1 MPATLIIA
9 PPAAGKTTHC
19 LARLR
24 AGARESAAVPVWAVL
39 PDRVQ
44 VRYFRRRL
52 AEEGGGLGVR
62 IGTFGDL
69 YRTILDAAGRP
80 VPEADTSLI
89 YRLVSTAI
97 ADEASRGSLVHYA
110 PIASMPGFT
119 ENARKAIGELKSA
132 RVSPERFLAECGE
145 DPRVREIGQIYA
157 AYQARLQAMGW
168 ADPEGLN
175 WLAVE
180 ALEHE
185 PGLLADWPLVVVDG
199 FDDFETTRR
208 NMLAALAGS
217 VSELIVTLPGSS
229 GFTRPAHL
237 RFKRAFDTLAAFME
251 VAHLAP
257 PDPPHLVGDLA
268 RIERDLFEA
277 RMDPAIVDP
286 TVVVPLPPPPGD
298 PSISF
303 VELASPAE
311 EAREAL
317 RWVKARL
324 VRDHVQLRD
333 CLIVTPEPELYRPLL
348 REAAAEFGLPIT
360 FTEGEALI
368 TTPAATAL
376 ADLLDLPRLDYPHR
390 LLADTLRSP
399 YFRLPG
405 FEQGDADAVE
415 AVSRTSG
422 SSRGLQRWLAVLDR
436 RAVVAEESGDLD
448 GRDGGDVEGG
458 SDLPR
463 GRRAE
468 RLRKALAEFAELL
481 VAPGMRSTRE
491 WVTWLEDTLD
501 RLGFTHA
508 AVAGLSPG
516 TRPWVDAAARRDR
529 QVFEALEKLLRAVVV
544 AETAIEE
551 ISGAVPPRDYAS
563 FAGEL
568 RGMIETVTFRDEIDD
583 RQDDDAPNDD
593 RRDPVLVTKVLESRG
608 PRFKAVVMVGL
619 SEGQFPQPETED
631 PLLDEDLRERLGLE
645 QRLDREQR
653 ALFYLVSTRAGGWL
667 RFSRP
672 YLSGKGE
679 TWDPSPYWKAAL
691 SALGRDDATVQR
703 TRPDDPRAIQDAA
716 STAELLFWLV
726 RKKGI
731 PPPIYAGYAD
741 VRARWH
747 DLKHARDVMR
757 DRLAPHPT
765 GPFEGDAS
773 ALSEMLTAWHSPAHT
788 WSPSRLETYGSCGL
802 RFFTESLLGLEE
814 TVPPE
819 PGPDAR
825 QLGTLLHGILETA
838 YKSVDEPGDP
848 DVVIAA
854 LRPIAAAEFA
864 EAPLKYGFEPTAYW
878 QAEEAAWREQL
889 ELMVRE
895 LAQPPGQWQPVG
907 FELVFGSEG
916 VPPLVVETGDPAV
929 GAVRVRGVIDRVDRD
944 GAGNL
949 RVVDYK
955 TGSGHQAAGDLVAG
969 RRLQLPLYALAAR
982 QDPEHGGNPIE
993 GLYWAIRAG
1002 KAGSLRLS
1010 RFKVEHDGIAYEGPE
1025 GAADLVRVHIART
1038 VGRVRAGQFAPEPPA
1053 GGCPDYCAAKAWCWR
1068 YEPGR
1073 SR

>member
-1 MPATLIIA
+1 MPATLILA

-24 AGARESAAVPVWAVL
+24 ACAREQAAVPAWAVL

-52 AEEGGGLGVR
+52 AEDGGALGVR

-69 YRTILDAAGRP
+69 YRAILDAAGRP
-80 VPEADTSLI
+80 VPEADTSLV
-89 YRLVSTAI
+89 YRLVGTAI
-97 ADEASRGSLVHYA
+97 ADEMGRGSLAHYA
-110 PIASMPGFT
+110 PIAAMPGFT
-119 ENARKAIGELKSA
+119 EKVRKAIGELKSA
-132 RVSPERFLAECGE
+132 RVSPERFLAESGT
-145 DPRVREIGQIYA
+145 DPRLRELGRIYA
-157 AYQARLQAMGW
+157 AYQRRLEAMGW

-180 ALEHE
+180 ALERQAT
-185 PGLLADWPLVVVDG
+185 LLADWPLVVVDG

-208 NMLAALAGS
+208 DMLAALAGS
-217 VSELIVTLPGSS
+217 VTELIVTLPGSP
-229 GFTRPAHL
+229 GFTRPAHR
-237 RFKRAFDTLAAFME
+237 RFKRAHDTLAERVKAE
-251 VAHLAP
+251 VITP
-257 PDPPHLVGDLA
+257 PHPPHLAGDLA
-268 RIERDLFEA
+268 RIERDLFEPRGESA
-277 RMDPAIVDP
+277 GEAPIPP
-286 TVVVPLPPPPGD
+286 T
-298 PSISF
+298 PSTPMRGAPTISF

-324 VRDHVQLRD
+324 VRDRVELRD
-333 CLIVTPEPELYRPLL
+333 CLIVSPEPELYRPLL
-348 REAAAEFGLPIT
+348 REAAAEFGLPIE

-405 FEQGDADAVE
+405 FEPGDAEALE
-415 AVSRTSG
+415 AVSRASG
-422 SSRGLQRWLAVLDR
+422 SSRGLQRWLAALDR
-436 RAVVAEESGDLD
+436 LAAVAEADGD
-448 GRDGGDVEGG
+448 RDGGDAEGG
-458 SDLPR
+458 SDLPC
-463 GRRAE
+463 GSKAAS
-468 RLRKALAEFAELL
+468 LRKAMAELAAQL
-481 VAPGMRSTRE
+481 DAPGRRSTRD
-491 WVTWLEDTLD
+491 WVVWLEDTLE

-508 AVAGLSPG
+508 AVDGLTPASQ
-516 TRPWVDAAARRDR
+516 PWVDAAARRDR
-529 QVFEALEKLLRAVVV
+529 QVFDALEKLLRAMVV
-544 AETAIEE
+544 AETAMEE
-551 ISGAVPPRDYAS
+551 SSGAQPPRDYAS

-568 RGMIETVTFRDEIDD
+568 RGMIETVTFREEL
-583 RQDDDAPNDD
+583 DDAAVGTADDDD

-631 PLLDEDLRERLGLE
+631 PLLDEDLRKGLGLE
-645 QRLDREQR
+645 PRLDREQR
-653 ALFYLVSTRAGGWL
+653 ALFYLVATRAGGWL

-679 TWDPSPYWKAAL
+679 TWDPSPYWTAAL
-691 SALGRDDATVQR
+691 AALGRDHVAIQR
-703 TRPDDPRAIQDAA
+703 TRPDDPRKLQNAA

-726 RKKGI
+726 RRGEI
-731 PPPIYAGYAD
+731 PGEIHRDAALRTRVD
-741 VRARWH
+741 
-747 DLKHARDVMR
+747 DLRLARDVIR
-757 DRLAPHPT
+757 ARLSPRPA

-773 ALSEMLTAWHSPAHT
+773 ALAEMLAAWYGPGHT

-802 RFFTESLLGLEE
+802 RFFTESLLGLKEA
-814 TVPPE
+814 VPPE

-825 QLGTLLHGILETA
+825 QLGTLLHDILEAA
-838 YKSVDEPGDP
+838 YRAVDQPGDP
-848 DVVIAA
+848 DAVIAA
-854 LRPIAAAEFA
+854 LRPIAAQKFA
-864 EAPLKYGFEPTAYW
+864 AAPLEYGFEPTAYW

-889 ELMVRE
+889 ELTVGA

-907 FELVFGSEG
+907 FERPFGRDDA
-916 VPPLVVETGDPAV
+916 PPLVVETGDPAV
-929 GAVRVRGVIDRVDRD
+929 GAVRVHGVIDRVDRD

-969 RRLQLPLYALAAR
+969 RRLQLPLYALAAQ
-982 QDPEHGGNPIE
+982 QDPEIGGMPVE

-1002 KAGSLRLS
+1002 KAGSLHLS
-1010 RFKVEHDGIAYEGPE
+1010 RFKAEQDGIAYEGPE
-1025 GAADLVRVHIART
+1025 GAAALIRQHLART
-1038 VGRVRAGQFAPEPPA
+1038 VARVRAGQFEPEPQA

-1068 YEPGR
+1068 YAPGR